1 MKINKIY
8 NPNRVREGWFESNF
22 ITPWFRRA
30 VDFHGFG
37 SSRSCSLALLAW
49 LIATAGLAGVLMGLV
64 GLLGPE
70 VGFISLYWV
79 GGIWLAY
86 SLLPLAA
93 LISRTAAGSDA
104 SEDEERPVT
113 QMLAIDWMLT
123 ACAVLF
129 FIFGLLMMI
138 TTLNSETLHAPA
150 GTDELDESSIPM
162 DTVVEEAI
170 FTYQNPTIDTA
181 APAADSL
188 SAMDEADAMGP
199 DDGFDP
205 TIEPDPEHPDTV
217 NYF

>member
-1 MKINKIY
+1 MKINQIY

-30 VDFHGFG
+30 VDFRGPG
-37 SSRSCSLALLAW
+37 SGRSCGLALLAW

-86 SLLPLAA
+86 SILPLAA
-93 LISRTAAGSDA
+93 LISRTAGG
-104 SEDEERPVT
+104 SEDSDREEPVT
-113 QMLAIDWMLT
+113 RLLAIDWMLT
-123 ACAVLF
+123 TCAVLF
-129 FIFGLLMMI
+129 FVFGLLMMT
-138 TTLNSETLHAPA
+138 TTLHSETLHAPA
-150 GTDELDESSIPM
+150 GTEEQDESAIPS

-170 FTYQNPTIDTA
+170 FTYQNPVIDTA
-181 APAADSL
+181 APVTDTMSDL
-188 SAMDEADAMGP
+188 DEP
-199 DDGFDP
+199 DIMAPDEGYDP